1 MAAGWSIGAH
11 AGKQWIE
18 GNEAFEYSDW
28 KLGVAKSFENGLSAG
43 IAWTGT
49 DADDALYTNPFG
61 NKVADDAIAL
71 TITKA
76 F

>member
-1 MAAGWSIGAH
+1 MARVQRRAGLVGTGLIGGSIGMALRRAGWH
-11 AGKQWIE
+11 
-18 GNEAFEYSDW
+18 
-28 KLGVAKSFENGLSAG
+28 V
-43 IAWTGT
+43 TGT

-61 NKVADDAIAL
+61 NKVADDTVAL